1 MREGENI
8 NGYTILKDSIPA
20 GGRGEI
26 SFARKGDKD
35 YFIKAFLSPKYPVDG
50 SPGSAKTI
58 ADKRKRCE
66 QFEQHHKRLND
77 SIATKCTLGGN
88 LVYAIEFFRYGTCY
102 YKVNE
107 KIDVSSIKAK
117 DVAKLPQDKILIIL
131 KTVTH
136 SLKILHDLNIV
147 HGDLKPDNILIKR
160 TETGSYTTKL
170 IDFDDSYFS
179 KNPPDFTEIVGTPD
193 YYSPELFEYV
203 KDSGK
208 CGKSELTNKSDI
220 FTLGLIFSEY
230 LCGIKPK
237 FPEKYKSVAEYVAD
251 SNEIAIGSLPKK
263 IKELINS
270 MLLKNIEQR
279 PDIRQVFETL
289 KSSDILTWS
298 DEPKKDEPDIKP
310 EPTRP
315 KLRIS
320 DNLKKED
327 KTPGHTPEKPT
338 IRISDN
344 LKK

>member
-1 MREGENI
+1 MREGEII
-8 NGYTILKDSIPA
+8 NGYSILKNSTPA

-26 SFARKGDKD
+26 SFAKKGDKE
-35 YFIKAFLSPKYPVDG
+35 YFIKVFLSPKYPVDG
-50 SPGSAKTI
+50 SPGSSKTI
-58 ADKRKRCE
+58 AEKRKRCE
-66 QFEQHHKRLND
+66 QFEQHHKKLND

-88 LVYAIEFFRYGTCY
+88 LVYAIDFFRSGTCY
-102 YKVNE
+102 YKINE

-147 HGDLKPDNILIKR
+147 HGDLKPDNILIKK

-179 KNPPDFTEIVGTPD
+179 KNPPDYTEIVGTPD
-193 YYSPELFEYV
+193 YYSPELLEYV

-208 CGKSELTNKSDI
+208 CGKGELTNKSDI

-230 LCGIKPK
+230 LCGNKPK
-237 FPEKYKSVAEYVAD
+237 FSEKYKSVAESVAAN
-251 SNEIAIGSLPKK
+251 NEIVINSLPNR

-279 PDIRQVFETL
+279 PDVRQVFETL
-289 KSSDILTWS
+289 KSSDILSWS
-298 DEPKKDEPDIKP
+298 DEPKEDKPDIKP
-310 EPTRP
+310 EPPRP
-315 KLRIS
+315 TIRIS
-320 DNLKKED
+320 GNLNKED
-327 KTPGHTPEKPT
+327 KPSSHTTDKPT
-338 IRISDN
+338 IRISGN